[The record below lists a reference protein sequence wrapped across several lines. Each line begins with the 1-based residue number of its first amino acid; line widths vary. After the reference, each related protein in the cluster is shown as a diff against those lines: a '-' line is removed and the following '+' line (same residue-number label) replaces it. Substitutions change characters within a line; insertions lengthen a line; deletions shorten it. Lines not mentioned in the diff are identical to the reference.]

1 MWPMTKHI
9 TTHIY
14 VYTVSY
20 TYINTCILYK
30 YIKSIVLCLMCQLRM
45 SLGSERVVE
54 IFDMRRRLLEPRPR
68 WVPPLQNLRS
78 SRTSSDVLS

>member
-1 MWPMTKHI
+1 MWPMTKHS
-9 TTHIY
+9 TTYIY
-14 VYTVSY
+14 VYTVGY
-20 TYINTCILYK
+20 TYTTMCILYK
-30 YIKSIVLCLMCQLRM
+30 YIKSTVLCLLCQLRV
-45 SLGSERVVE
+45 SLSSERVVE